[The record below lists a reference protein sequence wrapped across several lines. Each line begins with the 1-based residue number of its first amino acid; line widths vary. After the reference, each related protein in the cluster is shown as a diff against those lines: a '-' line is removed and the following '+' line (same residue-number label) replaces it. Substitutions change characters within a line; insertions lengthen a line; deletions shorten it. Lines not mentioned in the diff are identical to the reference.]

1 MRAKH
6 VKFKTTP
13 KYLKRCVGKSL
24 IRAAAFLAV
33 VSMAMSMSVSAFAAE
48 YWIGDGDITVEV
60 DKNGNHYVTQVD
72 KGGNKKYDNV
82 LDTDGN
88 VTIKGGS
95 SQASNKTLT
104 QADDTRE
111 DDGLEDFSFGVDA
124 EEEVDDNA
132 AGDVTEETNTE
143 ESPEETTDEA
153 EETSDE
159 ENEPEQSEEENAEE
173 PAKNTEQEEQAADE
187 ENAEVEERPVE
198 TAAAAE
204 RNDAAEPQADAPDK
218 DDFFGYVIKIIS
230 NAVAKVTLD
239 NVKIDVS
246 NQDKAAMTIEGDGD
260 IELELDGK
268 NELRS
273 GGYSAGLEKNDD
285 ISEGNLII
293 NDKDNNGELTAL
305 GGFQSAGI
313 GGGQDKNSSNIIIN
327 GGTIVAKGGYEG
339 HWGGSGAGI
348 GGGGAINR
356 NSNRGNGSNITI
368 NGGNI
373 TATGGGF
380 AAGIGGGCFGDG
392 SNITVNGGIVNA
404 ASNIAG
410 AGIGGGDAG
419 GNGNN
424 ITITGGT
431 VTATGKSGGAGIG
444 GGPSG
449 NGKDIAI
456 SGGTVTAIGG
466 ESGGAGIG
474 GGANG
479 NGSNIT
485 ISGDVQ
491 ITVEVK
497 QGFDIEG
504 NATAGTIG
512 SGTKG
517 LGSGEE
523 IQPDIFGLY
532 TNGYIHHIIYDTDGV
547 TIIKEW
553 WEYGTVTPPAPE
565 DETADTETFPL
576 HVDDLFG
583 NTLSYTT
590 TRDGATLTVTVGD
603 AFARLHGTLSALEE
617 LRAQGVETIV
627 FATAMQ
633 TTTVSV
639 ADLLAQ
645 NSPDTEFAVEHVG
658 VISRVLVGGDAVAL
672 ACQQR

>member
-1 MRAKH
+1 MRKNDA
-6 VKFKTTP
+6 F
-13 KYLKRCVGKSL
+13 R
-24 IRAAAFLAV
+24 RAAALMAALSITVSLA
-33 VSMAMSMSVSAFAAE
+33 APAFAGI
-48 YWIGDGDITVEV
+48 YYIDDGDITIE
-60 DKNGNHYVTQVD
+60 KNA
-72 KGGNKKYDNV
+72 
-82 LDTDGN
+82 DGSQ
-88 VTIKGGS
+88 TIKQNGVQVGMDADGDETIITTVGAATTTLES
-95 SQASNKTLT
+95 DLEGPAAEDSDFGPVVEDNYQPAAPAQPEDADQQESADQQKDADQPEGADQQKDADQQA
-104 QADDTRE
+104 Q
-111 DDGLEDFSFGVDA
+111 
-124 EEEVDDNA
+124 
-132 AGDVTEETNTE
+132 
-143 ESPEETTDEA
+143 P
-153 EETSDE
+153 
-159 ENEPEQSEEENAEE
+159 Q
-173 PAKNTEQEEQAADE
+173 QAA
-187 ENAEVEERPVE
+187 P
-198 TAAAAE
+198 AAAAAP
-204 RNDAAEPQADAPDK
+204 AAPTPKNNKGNGFWDNTITVINNIAGTVLNLTLK
-218 DDFFGYVIKIIS
+218 D
-230 NAVAKVTLD
+230 
-239 NVKIDVS
+239 VKIDVS
-246 NQDKAAMTIEGDGD
+246 NWYEAAMSIQGKGDV
-260 IELELDGK
+260 ELELDGK

-273 GGYSAGLEKNDD
+273 GGCSAGLEKNDD

-348 GGGGAINR
+348 GGGGAIDR

-523 IQPDIFGLY
+523 IQPDISGLY
-532 TNGYIHHIIYDTDGV
+532 TNSYIHHIIYDTDGV

-617 LRAQGVETIV
+617 LRAQGVESIV

-658 VISRVLVGGDAVAL
+658 VISRVLLGGDAVAL